1 MLKKI
6 VEVLNDSN
14 FKLVEVVKYRFEI
27 LAISFK
33 SWGENLYIS
42 CETRGNETKMKFCS
56 AARFQIFSWDKNE
69 KKNIPYSWNEEFMN
83 DINRELGLL

>member
-14 FKLVEVVKYRFEI
+14 FKLVKYRFEI

-56 AARFQIFSWDKNE
+56 AARFQIFSWA
-69 KKNIPYSWNEEFMN
+69 KKYWF
-83 DINRELGLL
+83 

>member
-14 FKLVEVVKYRFEI
+14 FKLVKYRFEI

-33 SWGENLYIS
+33 SWGENLHIS
-42 CETRGNETKMKFCS
+42 FETRGNVTKMKFCS
-56 AARFQIFSWDKNE
+56 AARFQIFSWA
-69 KKNIPYSWNEEFMN
+69 KKYWF
-83 DINRELGLL
+83 